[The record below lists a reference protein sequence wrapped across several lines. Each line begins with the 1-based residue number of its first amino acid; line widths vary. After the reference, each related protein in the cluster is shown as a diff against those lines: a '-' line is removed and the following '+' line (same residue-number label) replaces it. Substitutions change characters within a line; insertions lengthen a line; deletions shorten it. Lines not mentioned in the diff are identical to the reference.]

1 MDLLLRGGILVDGT
15 GAERRRADVGITGD
29 RISGLGELD
38 PRDARETLDLEGL
51 VLAPGF
57 IDPHTHYDAQLLWDP
72 DLTPS
77 SWHGVTSVVMGNCG
91 FGVAPT
97 RPEHRD
103 WIVRTLE
110 NVEGM
115 SRAALQSGLD
125 WSFESF
131 PDYLDLLDRIPKR
144 IHAAA
149 MLGHTP
155 LRRFVIGEAATE
167 RAATP
172 QELRRMAGLLG
183 EALDAG
189 AAGFSPSRNE
199 SHVGAYGRP
208 VPSRRAELSELR
220 ALAGVLGE
228 RGRGTLEST
237 WGADWF
243 VEENAEIARATGRPV
258 TWAALI
264 AQTSRPEFVDGVLE
278 RMGESRGVYPQFSC
292 RPLAAQVTLAEPAP
306 FANMPAFAE
315 VLALEPGERAGRY
328 ARPEW
333 RARARADFEA
343 QWGRDRLESASVCES
358 AVHTRLRGSA
368 TLGELAAARGAHPL
382 DAMLDL
388 ALAEELST
396 RFAVTFGNDS
406 EAQIARLLNDERL
419 LLGLSDAGAHASQ
432 LCDAG
437 FATELLGHWC
447 RERGAVSLER
457 AVWRLTAQPAQV
469 YGLQARGRVVR
480 GALADLVAFD
490 PASVGCGPLERR
502 RDFPAGTERLVAE
515 SRGIEH
521 VWVAGRA
528 IRSAGVDLPDSW
540 PGRLIRAG

>member
-1 MDLLLRGGILVDGT
+1 MDLLLRGARVVDGT
-15 GAERRRADVGITGD
+15 GAESRRADVGISGD
-29 RISGLGELD
+29 RISALGDLN
-38 PRDARETLDLEGL
+38 PRDAGERIDLDGL

-57 IDPHTHYDAQLLWDP
+57 IDPHTHYDAQVLWDP

-97 RPEHRD
+97 RPQHRE
-103 WIVRTLE
+103 WVVRTLE

-115 SRAALQSGLD
+115 SRDALEAGLD
-125 WSFESF
+125 WRFESF
-131 PDYLDLLDRIPKR
+131 PDYLDQLDRLPKR
-144 IHAAA
+144 IHVAAL
-149 MLGHTP
+149 LGHTP
-155 LRRFVIGEAATE
+155 LRRFVMGEAATE
-167 RAATP
+167 RAASP
-172 QELRRMAGLLG
+172 RELRRMASLLG

-189 AAGFSPSRNE
+189 AVGFSTSRNE

-243 VEENAEIARATGRPV
+243 VEENAEIARSTGRPV

-264 AQTSRPEFVDGVLE
+264 AQKSQPEFVDGVLE
-278 RMGESRGVYPQFSC
+278 RMGASLGVYPQFSC

-315 VLALEPGERAGRY
+315 VLSLEPGERAPRY
-328 ARPEW
+328 ASAEW
-333 RARARADFEA
+333 RARARVEFEA
-343 QWGRDRLESASVCES
+343 QWGREKLESAHVCES
-358 AVHTRLRGSA
+358 RVHAKLCGALS
-368 TLGELAAARGAHPL
+368 LGELAGGRGSHPL

-388 ALAEELST
+388 ALEEDLAT
-396 RFAVTFGNDS
+396 RFAVTFANDC
-406 EAQIARLLNDERL
+406 EEQIARLLNDERL
-419 LLGLSDAGAHASQ
+419 MLGLSDAGAHASQ

-437 FATELLGHWC
+437 FATELLGYWC

-457 AVWRLTAQPAQV
+457 AVWRLTGQPARV
-469 YGLQARGRVVR
+469 YGLGGRGRVAP
-480 GALADLVAFD
+480 GAVADLVAFD
-490 PASVGCGPLERR
+490 PANVGCGPLERR
-502 RDFPAGTERLVAE
+502 RDFPAGAARLVAE

-521 VWVAGRA
+521 VWVAGQA
-528 IRSAGVDLPDSW
+528 IRRGGVDLADSR